1 MKKKKYDAAMLR
13 EELLKRYPALSSCIS
28 DFDKAF
34 KALLLCI
41 RNDGKML
48 LAGNG
53 GSAADSEHIAGEM
66 MKSFLF
72 YREID
77 KDFSD
82 SLESLYGEDG
92 AKLARNLEGGIPAIP
107 LTTMPAISTAFAN
120 DVNPKA
126 TFAQL
131 VQTLGRRG
139 DVFIGISTSGNS
151 ENILLALMAAKARGL
166 ITITLTGEGGG
177 KCAGLSDIC
186 IRMPESETFKVQEL
200 HLPVYHALC
209 AMLEAE
215 LFEERGMAQ

>member
-13 EELLKRYPALSSCIS
+13 EELLLRYPALSSCMA
-28 DFDKAF
+28 DFDRAF
-34 KALLLCI
+34 EALLLCI

-77 KDFSD
+77 KDFND
-82 SLESLYGEDG
+82 SLESLYGEEG
-92 AKLARNLEGGIPAIP
+92 VKLARDLEGGIPAIP

-166 ITITLTGEGGG
+166 VTITLTGEGGG

-186 IRMPESETFKVQEL
+186 IRVPETETFKVQEL

-215 LFEERGMAQ
+215 LFEERGTAK